1 MNIRE
6 HDSYKTLVRA
16 YGILTIA
23 AQTRGFMKAYRDD
36 ILIQF
41 IENNF
46 AEDLDRLGL
55 SPCPFEQGI
64 PRIEFEEFAKLNGD
78 FERALSMQ
86 SEYSRMREWNVPS
99 SELKTF
105 RTVQQNL
112 VKHAILDTHKL
123 LKLLGSRH

>member
-16 YGILTIA
+16 YGILTRA
-23 AQTRGFMKAYRDD
+23 TKTRGFMKAYRDD
-36 ILIQF
+36 TLIQF

-55 SPCPFEQGI
+55 SPWPFEQGI
-64 PRIEFEEFAKLNGD
+64 PRIEFEDFAKLNDD

-86 SEYSRMREWNVPS
+86 SEYSRMRESNVPS